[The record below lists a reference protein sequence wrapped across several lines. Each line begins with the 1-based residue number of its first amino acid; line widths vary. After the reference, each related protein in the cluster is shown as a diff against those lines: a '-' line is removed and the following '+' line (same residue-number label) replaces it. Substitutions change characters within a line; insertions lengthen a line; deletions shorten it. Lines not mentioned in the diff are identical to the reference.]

1 MPREILL
8 KCQEESVVYV
18 IADDC
23 CHHKMSKLA
32 APHHLQQLLP
42 VEKYNV
48 SLRGQKSTRK
58 EVGGLF
64 FIKKDMVVFFEGILT
79 KVSSQPIEVLQILFG
94 IF

>member
-1 MPREILL
+1 ML

-32 APHHLQQLLP
+32 ASHHLQQFLP
-42 VEKYNV
+42 VEKYNA

-58 EVGGLF
+58 EVSGLLYQ
-64 FIKKDMVVFFEGILT
+64 KDLVMFLKVF
-79 KVSSQPIEVLQILFG
+79 
-94 IF
+94 